1 MVTGFHSDM
10 SSEDLLALR
19 IQQLRKR
26 DQDLEAAAA
35 TLHRHRFK
43 SKLLFEK
50 RFQRL
55 LWKENLDPGTLV
67 IMRNSAKDKS
77 LDRKYSPRYLG
88 PYEVVRRTK
97 GGSYVLKE
105 LDGAVMRQGVAAQRL
120 LPYLSRDDARL
131 NQLAL
136 EHDEDSQTSDTEE
149 EEVIDDPSSPTSSE
163 SDSN

>member
-1 MVTGFHSDM
+1 MPLDGPAPPSLLHGTPPVLPIDLTEVSFMVTGFHSDM

-97 GGSYVLKE
+97 GGSYVLEE
-105 LDGAVMRQGVAAQRL
+105 LDGTIA
-120 LPYLSRDDARL
+120 
-131 NQLAL
+131 
-136 EHDEDSQTSDTEE
+136 
-149 EEVIDDPSSPTSSE
+149 
-163 SDSN
+163 